1 MELFDSSLA
10 EANTILARIDSA
22 ADNDR
27 ERAMALS
34 CARSASVT
42 TNSALGRPIGMA
54 ISPLGTIPETMQL
67 LCYKFAE
74 RDTR

>member
-1 MELFDSSLA
+1 MELFDSPGA
-10 EANTILARIDSA
+10 DANTILARIDSA

-27 ERAMALS
+27 ERTIALS

-54 ISPLGTIPETMQL
+54 ISPLGKIPESM
-67 LCYKFAE
+67 K
-74 RDTR
+74 